1 VFDNE
6 HKNMPERLRQPA
18 ANLEAE
24 MDIKREE

>member
-6 HKNMPERLRQPA
+6 HKNMPERLRQLA
-18 ANLEAE
+18 AKLEAE